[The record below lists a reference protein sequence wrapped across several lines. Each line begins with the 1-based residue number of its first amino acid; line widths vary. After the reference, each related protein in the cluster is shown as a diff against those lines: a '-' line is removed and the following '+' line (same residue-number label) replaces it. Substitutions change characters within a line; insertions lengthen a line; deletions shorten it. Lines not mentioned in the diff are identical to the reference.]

1 MLVLSRKSGQSILI
15 NDDIEIT
22 IVEVSNDKVK
32 IGIEAPKNMRI
43 LRNELCMTMESNKE
57 SAEKIK
63 PDKINDMFSGFSR
76 N

>member
-22 IVEVSNDKVK
+22 IVEVANDKVK
-32 IGIEAPKNMRI
+32 IGIEAPKNVRI
-43 LRNELCMTMESNKE
+43 LRNELCMTVENNKE
-57 SAEKIK
+57 AAEKIK